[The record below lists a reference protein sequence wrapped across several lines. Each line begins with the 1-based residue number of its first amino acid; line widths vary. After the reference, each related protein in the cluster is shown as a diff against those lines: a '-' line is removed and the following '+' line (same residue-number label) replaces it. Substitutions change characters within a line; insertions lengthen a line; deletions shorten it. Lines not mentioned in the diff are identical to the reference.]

1 MKKEPTP
8 DVTDSSDQRE
18 GGISR
23 RRFCHR
29 FDAAPTL
36 PLPLFPPPLS
46 RSSLKTRNEP
56 VHIPVPND
64 LDAKPGDLVEL
75 TETSS
80 FLIQLS
86 AIQYGIPGLG
96 FVTGLLIGYFLH
108 PQSLSMPLEL
118 YQFFLGL
125 GGLVLGGF
133 IGYKWAKSLASKPE
147 KFYRMERVL

>member
-1 MKKEPTP
+1 MSLTAQTNGKVESLEGDFAIVLMQP
-8 DVTDSSDQRE
+8 QRSP
-18 GGISR
+18 SR
-23 RRFCHR
+23 Y
-29 FDAAPTL
+29 
-36 PLPLFPPPLS
+36 PLPLFPVLP
-46 RSSLKTRNEP
+46 LKTRNEP

>member
-1 MKKEPTP
+1 MSLTAQTNGKVESLEGDFAIVLMQP
-8 DVTDSSDQRE
+8 QRSP
-18 GGISR
+18 SR
-23 RRFCHR
+23 YS
-29 FDAAPTL
+29 
-36 PLPLFPPPLS
+36 LPLFPVLP
-46 RSSLKTRNEP
+46 LKTRNEP